1 MTLKIPKMVLIDLD
15 GTLVDSAPDLAYC
28 VDETLKHLGLP
39 PQGLARVRDWV
50 GNGVEKLMRRALT
63 GDIDGEPDVALL
75 KRAMPVFLELYE
87 GNLAQRSHLF
97 PGIRE
102 GIALLKAQ
110 GIALG
115 CVTNKIARFTEPLL
129 KQLGVRDAFAIV
141 VSGDTLPQKKP
152 HPAPLLH
159 AAQFF
164 NVAPHES
171 LMVGDSVH
179 DVEAA
184 RAAGFQVVCVSYGYN
199 HGSDIRAAQPDAVID
214 SLLELPKLFDASG
227 EWLVASG

>member
-1 MTLKIPKMVLIDLD
+1 MKLKKPKMVLIDLD
-15 GTLVDSAPDLAYC
+15 GTLVDSAPDLAFC
-28 VDETLKHLGLP
+28 VDETLKQLGLP

-50 GNGVEKLMRRALT
+50 GNGVEKLMRRALS
-63 GDIDGEPDVALL
+63 GDINGTPDETLFM
-75 KRAMPVFLELYE
+75 RAMPVFLGLYE
-87 GNLAQRSHLF
+87 RNIAQRSRLF

-102 GIALLKAQ
+102 GMTGLKAQ
-110 GIALG
+110 GIMLG

-129 KQLGVRDAFAIV
+129 QQLGVRDEFGIV

-164 NVAPHES
+164 GVTPGDS

-184 RAAGFQVVCVSYGYN
+184 RAAGFQVACVSYGYN
-199 HGSDIRAAQPDAVID
+199 HGMDIRAAQPDAVID
-214 SLLELPKLFDASG
+214 SLLELPALFFSSQTV
-227 EWLVASG
+227 VA

>member
-1 MTLKIPKMVLIDLD
+1 M
-15 GTLVDSAPDLAYC
+15 
-28 VDETLKHLGLP
+28 
-39 PQGLARVRDWV
+39 RDWV

-63 GDIDGEPDVALL
+63 GAVQGRAIAKGSTSVTGGRTPGATDIDGESDEALL
-75 KRAMPVFLELYE
+75 KRAMPVFLKLYE
-87 GNLAQRSHLF
+87 HNLAQRSRLY

-110 GIALG
+110 GILLG

-129 KQLGVRDAFAIV
+129 KQLGVRDEFGIV

-184 RAAGFQVVCVSYGYN
+184 RAAGFQVACVSYGYN
-199 HGSDIRAAQPDAVID
+199 HGADIRAAHPDAVID
-214 SLLELPKLFDASG
+214 SLLELPNLFNSSWA
-227 EWLVASG
+227 VA